1 MHTKRKKL
9 IRKGYM
15 LYNPN
20 YMTPRKGKTMKTVQK
35 KKTTMSRAGQGRLE
49 QTKYRG
55 LLGQ

>member
-35 KKTTMSRAGQGRLE
+35 KKQ
-49 QTKYRG
+49 QCPG
-55 LLGQ
+55 LVREDLNRRSTEDY

>member
-20 YMTPRKGKTMKTVQK
+20 YMTPRKGKTMKTVPK
-35 KKTTMSRAGQGRLE
+35 KKKNNVQGWSGK
-49 QTKYRG
+49 T
-55 LLGQ
+55 

>member
-1 MHTKRKKL
+1 
-9 IRKGYM
+9 
-15 LYNPN
+15 
-20 YMTPRKGKTMKTVQK
+20 MTPRKGKTMKTVPKKK